1 VESICGDF
9 ISNGNGWCSIIALPK
24 SSIKTTFWQILLNV
38 GNVIFNSK
46 LIKVNTMR
54 NKFLLLLIF
63 LLFTSPVF
71 AHKVKISEDVG
82 ATLHIEPNDNPRAG
96 EPAQAWFALTRKGGK
111 VIPLAECNCQLAV
124 YLEPRKPGETALL
137 NPNLKAIVAEKYQG
151 IPGADIIFPKPGAY
165 LLELNGKPVKTDDF
179 KPFELKFEMTVA
191 AGNSSVNQNPTQ
203 KSQVKQD
210 NQKNDN
216 SPFSQTALVAISIL
230 VIAGILGVALKWFKR
245 N

>member
-1 VESICGDF
+1 MM
-9 ISNGNGWCSIIALPK
+9 K
-24 SSIKTTFWQILLNV
+24 
-38 GNVIFNSK
+38 
-46 LIKVNTMR
+46 
-54 NKFLLLLIF
+54 NKFLPLLIF

-124 YLEPRKPGETALL
+124 YSQPRKPGETALFK
-137 NPNLKAIVAEKYQG
+137 PSLKSIIAEKYQG

-179 KPFELKFEMTVA
+179 KSFELKFEMTVA
-191 AGNSSVNQNPTQ
+191 AGTSSANPSSIQNLQVQQ
-203 KSQVKQD
+203 KSD
-210 NQKNDN
+210 NN
-216 SPFSQTALVAISIL
+216 SPFSQTALVAVSISVL
-230 VIAGILGVALKWFKR
+230 AGILGITLKWFKR